1 MSYASIPPRGGVVLL
16 AIYVSCIGL
25 TGCVPAPPAEPP
37 VVPELT
43 PGEDHQDSLLPG
55 GTSTLRMA
63 VNARTF
69 YAVWLSTSGGFTV
82 GATLTGTPLAAP
94 IDIKLSFLNALS
106 AEPQGRFYAQSDGEL
121 QIVVSNNAQQ
131 GTGLLTSILFGGNMP
146 TPTTL
151 RIDDLGTDDHGETLD
166 KATAIVPDG
175 QPIGGTL
182 VYGETYDYFTLP
194 VQLGDLFNVK
204 VEATREVTLATT
216 NVDRFGRFNFNVA
229 TTAGN
234 RLSLTPRPGVP
245 ATNQFAIAASES
257 TGQVLLALKAAS
269 GLFLSTPTFADY
281 PIEYAITV
289 EQVTSQQLWSGDAR
303 SGHLDAGFTAQYF
316 VDVPHLLGGLQITL
330 SGPDGL
336 ALYVR
341 RGQPASFE
349 RFDFYMVLGGGT
361 ATDTLTIGRLQTR
374 VDRYYLTVDSILGQA
389 ADYILSVEIR

>member
-1 MSYASIPPRGGVVLL
+1 MYHKPNPPMAGVVIL
-16 AIYVSCIGL
+16 ATFILSIGL
-25 TGCVPAPPAEPP
+25 TGCAPAPPAETPA
-37 VVPELT
+37 VAELT
-43 PGEDHQDSLLPG
+43 PSEDHRDSLLPG

-69 YAVWLSTSGGFTV
+69 YAVWLSTSGGFTAGV
-82 GATLTGTPLAAP
+82 SLTGTPLAAP

-106 AEPQGRFYAQSDGEL
+106 AEPQGRFYAQGDGEL
-121 QIVVSNNAQQ
+121 EIVVSNNAPQNA
-131 GTGLLTSILFGGNMP
+131 GLLGSILFGGNTP
-146 TPTTL
+146 TTTTL

-166 KATAIVPDG
+166 EATAIVPDG
-175 QPIGGTL
+175 QTIGGNL

-194 VQLGDLFNVK
+194 VELGDLFNVK

-257 TGQVLLALKAAS
+257 TGEVLLALRTAS
-269 GLFLSTPTFADY
+269 GFFVSPPTLADY

-289 EQVTSQQLWSGDAR
+289 EKVTSQQLRSGDAR
-303 SGHLDAGFTAQYF
+303 SGHLDAGFTSQF
-316 VDVPHLLGGLQITL
+316 FIDVPRLLSRLQITL

-341 RGQPASFE
+341 RAQPASFE
-349 RFDFYMVLGGGT
+349 SFDFYMVLGGGA
-361 ATDTLTIGRLQTR
+361 ATDTLTIGALQTR
-374 VDRYYLTVDSILGQA
+374 IDRYYLTVDNILGQE